1 MCSLAYFDHI
11 RICNDHDLSHFI
23 PFSVGGTEVGWI
35 RPPLAEQ
42 AVAASG
48 YFLWGSGLTLDPRLD
63 EFGSRSSALAEA
75 SEALV
80 EQGMVPRLRGEFYS
94 VAPHFMAAPLAQIDR
109 GVVQSFGLRAY
120 GVHVNG
126 YVRRADGSIDM
137 WIARRAPTQILCPNM
152 LDNMIAGG
160 QPIGL
165 SPFDNVLKEAGEEAD
180 VPEALARKAR
190 PVGSV
195 RYTME
200 VDEGLRQ
207 DTMFCY
213 DLELP
218 ADFKP
223 HNADGEVAEFML
235 LPAQDVK
242 AIVRDTFDFKF
253 NCNLVIMD
261 FLIRHKLLTDAE
273 VDIAAL
279 KKWMGQGVVS

>member
-1 MCSLAYFDHI
+1 MAYFDHI
-11 RICNDHDLSHFI
+11 EICNRHDLTHFMA
-23 PFSVGGTEVGWI
+23 FSVGGTDVGWI
-35 RPPLAEQ
+35 RPALAEQ
-42 AVAASG
+42 AVASSG
-48 YFLWGSGLTLDPRLD
+48 YFLWGNGLALDPRLD

-75 SEALV
+75 GEDLA
-80 EQGMVPRLRGEFYS
+80 ERGIVPRLRGEFYS

-109 GVVQSFGLRAY
+109 GIVQSFGLRAY

-126 YVRRADGSIDM
+126 FVRRPDGSIDI
-137 WIARRAPTQILCPNM
+137 WIGRRAPTQILCPNM

-165 SPFDNVLKEAGEEAD
+165 SPFDNVLKEAHEEAG
-180 VPEALARKAR
+180 VPEALARKAK
-190 PVGSV
+190 PVASV
-195 RYTME
+195 RYNME

-218 ADFKP
+218 ADFTP
-223 HNADGEVAEFML
+223 RNTDGEVAEFML
-235 LPAQDVK
+235 LPAHEVK

-273 VDIAAL
+273 VDVAAL
-279 KKWMGQGVVS
+279 KKWMGQGTVS